1 MHTHRVTSPISGK
14 NRDLQLQQ
22 RRNYLRN
29 FWYAAALSQDL
40 EVNQPKEVKML
51 GRTVALLRD
60 DDGEG
65 VLKGGLGKRGV
76 NEVCRLCCKDK
87 SYKGTA

>member
-1 MHTHRVTSPISGK
+1 
-14 NRDLQLQQ
+14 
-22 RRNYLRN
+22 
-29 FWYAAALSQDL
+29 
-40 EVNQPKEVKML
+40 VNQPKEVKML

>member
-1 MHTHRVTSPISGK
+1 
-14 NRDLQLQQ
+14 
-22 RRNYLRN
+22 
-29 FWYAAALSQDL
+29 
-40 EVNQPKEVKML
+40 
-51 GRTVALLRD
+51 
-60 DDGEG
+60 